1 MKLIKFIGNA
11 VRGYMNFNITF
22 RDSVTFLIGINGA
35 GKTTVLKLLSGL
47 LTPSYLD
54 LVQIDFTTIELHC
67 ERNSDGRE
75 IVISCDK
82 TDDELQIRYMD
93 STLKVPIVNKVPYSK
108 KNSESRKTFY
118 KTLDT
123 ERINNNVML
132 FEDTQVV
139 YKIKQLNTPLFL
151 GLNRR
156 ITDVKSRNHEF
167 DIYFQQVERKHLDV
181 SFDAVDE
188 ALRDIQDMFYD
199 SVRRNARSQISISEN
214 FRKRIFAE
222 SFKICKPTEI
232 INIDYS
238 HELTLLEKRQTE
250 LNSAIIKLG
259 IKDLQTQFAEYF
271 TSIKQTLETLSNTP
285 SMDETQESVNPE
297 YFSALLD
304 WMLNSNQI
312 EKIDKIIGYANEYSN
327 SIQRLKD
334 PILRFTEGT
343 NLFFKEGK
351 KEIKV
356 NEQGDIIVEI
366 KGTKKTNSIY
376 ELSSGE
382 KQLIIMLAHLAFCK
396 NKGRR
401 KIFIIDEPELSLHIS
416 WQEIFVDALLKTSP
430 ETQFVMATHAPSILA
445 KQERKEWCED
455 LSK

>member
-139 YKIKQLNTPLFL
+139 CKIKQLNTPLFL

-214 FRKRIFAE
+214 FRKRI
-222 SFKICKPTEI
+222 
-232 INIDYS
+232 
-238 HELTLLEKRQTE
+238 
-250 LNSAIIKLG
+250 
-259 IKDLQTQFAEYF
+259 
-271 TSIKQTLETLSNTP
+271 
-285 SMDETQESVNPE
+285 
-297 YFSALLD
+297 
-304 WMLNSNQI
+304 
-312 EKIDKIIGYANEYSN
+312 
-327 SIQRLKD
+327 
-334 PILRFTEGT
+334 
-343 NLFFKEGK
+343 
-351 KEIKV
+351 
-356 NEQGDIIVEI
+356 
-366 KGTKKTNSIY
+366 
-376 ELSSGE
+376 
-382 KQLIIMLAHLAFCK
+382 
-396 NKGRR
+396 
-401 KIFIIDEPELSLHIS
+401 
-416 WQEIFVDALLKTSP
+416 
-430 ETQFVMATHAPSILA
+430 
-445 KQERKEWCED
+445 
-455 LSK
+455 

>member
-118 KTLDT
+118 KTLDI

-139 YKIKQLNTPLFL
+139 CKIKQLNTPLFL

-214 FRKRIFAE
+214 FRKRIFD
-222 SFKICKPTEI
+222 FFDEI
-232 INIDYS
+232 TTKYLDENILVVTHAGVGIYARCYFEGEPLDGDYSKYKLKNGEEISDNDWNNFEKSKAYAIFTNKYIIDIAKLSIQNVFGSCNINID
-238 HELTLLEKRQTE
+238 
-250 LNSAIIKLG
+250 
-259 IKDLQTQFAEYF
+259 
-271 TSIKQTLETLSNTP
+271 
-285 SMDETQESVNPE
+285 
-297 YFSALLD
+297 
-304 WMLNSNQI
+304 NSN
-312 EKIDKIIGYANEYSN
+312 N
-327 SIQRLKD
+327 
-334 PILRFTEGT
+334 
-343 NLFFKEGK
+343 
-351 KEIKV
+351 
-356 NEQGDIIVEI
+356 
-366 KGTKKTNSIY
+366 
-376 ELSSGE
+376 
-382 KQLIIMLAHLAFCK
+382 
-396 NKGRR
+396 
-401 KIFIIDEPELSLHIS
+401 
-416 WQEIFVDALLKTSP
+416 LLKTL
-430 ETQFVMATHAPSILA
+430 VLA
-445 KQERKEWCED
+445 NYEEIIHYRRYD
-455 LSK
+455 AYRSR